1 MLMLISD
8 VVMPSVDK
16 TNNKEEKEE
25 TPVVLPQPKSS
36 ISLMPSD
43 MRKLLSTNLA
53 SKLTSKNTW
62 KSCWPISKT
71 RSPIELNHSKMVP
84 EISSSGLLLTSM
96 NLHSTLDNNTI
107 WKTLSSCL
115 TIKTK
120 PMKPQPSFTFGMV
133 SSPTKYD
140 LCHLCIF
147 FNLLLLF
154 QNNIFTLWNLS
165 YEICFIF

>member
-53 SKLTSKNTW
+53 SKLTSKN
-62 KSCWPISKT
+62 I
-71 RSPIELNHSKMVP
+71 
-84 EISSSGLLLTSM
+84 
-96 NLHSTLDNNTI
+96 
-107 WKTLSSCL
+107 
-115 TIKTK
+115 
-120 PMKPQPSFTFGMV
+120 
-133 SSPTKYD
+133 
-140 LCHLCIF
+140 
-147 FNLLLLF
+147 
-154 QNNIFTLWNLS
+154 
-165 YEICFIF
+165 